1 MSTGYG
7 MKIPFDQHV
16 KNCHGLGEMPRA
28 HRESLGTEIV

>member
-16 KNCHGLGEMPRA
+16 KNCHGLGEIAPGP
-28 HRESLGTEIV
+28 S